1 LIYLTERH
9 RIKNID
15 FTDMDLKTKEEI
27 RVQNVLPYT
36 ESSAGK
42 REQVEQMFDNI
53 APKYDLLNHLLSM
66 GIDKI
71 WRWKAINIIQK
82 YNPTRILDVATGTG
96 DFALKIKKRT
106 QAEVIGMDISE
117 KMLEVAR
124 NKAEKQNQNNGI
136 KFILADCA
144 KIPFD
149 KESFNTVSAA
159 FGVRNFENL
168 RHGLSE
174 MHRILKNNGIILV
187 LELSEPQHFPFKQ
200 LYNFYSQTFMPMVGG
215 LISKDKSAYSYL
227 PQSVQAFPYGER
239 FLKLLEEVGFQNCRL
254 KRLSFGIATIYVGEK
269 HIENP

>member
-1 LIYLTERH
+1 MIYLTERH

-42 REQVEQMFDNI
+42 RDQVEQMFDNI

-106 QAEVIGMDISE
+106 QAEVIGY
-117 KMLEVAR
+117 
-124 NKAEKQNQNNGI
+124 
-136 KFILADCA
+136 
-144 KIPFD
+144 
-149 KESFNTVSAA
+149 
-159 FGVRNFENL
+159 FG
-168 RHGLSE
+168 
-174 MHRILKNNGIILV
+174 
-187 LELSEPQHFPFKQ
+187 
-200 LYNFYSQTFMPMVGG
+200 
-215 LISKDKSAYSYL
+215 KDA
-227 PQSVQAFPYGER
+227 
-239 FLKLLEEVGFQNCRL
+239 
-254 KRLSFGIATIYVGEK
+254 
-269 HIENP
+269 